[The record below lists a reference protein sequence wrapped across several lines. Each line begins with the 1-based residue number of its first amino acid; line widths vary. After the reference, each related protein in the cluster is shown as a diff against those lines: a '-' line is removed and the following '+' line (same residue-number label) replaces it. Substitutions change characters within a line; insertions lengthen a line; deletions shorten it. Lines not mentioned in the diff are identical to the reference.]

1 MFGLRRLVVYNEGG
15 VCLDAERKK
24 KEK

>member
-1 MFGLRRLVVYNEGG
+1 MFGLRGLVVYNEGE